1 MQWTRGYIPHPG
13 RAHLYNQA
21 LAVTVAG
28 NLILAVSKGIVAYL
42 SKSVAL
48 YADAA
53 NSSSDVLYSL
63 LMVLGLWMAQR
74 PPDLSHPQGHSRFE
88 PLIGLAISLSMA
100 FAGFEAAR
108 ASLIRFQSGGLAV
121 EPGLPSLVL
130 IASAAIKAGMY
141 WFILG
146 IARQVKSPALNV
158 TARDNLSDVL
168 TSMAAFIG
176 AVGSHFIHPLLDP
189 IAGFIVAAWI
199 FRAVY
204 RAGKENLAYLTG
216 AGASPELRE
225 QIAEMAAATPGV
237 KQVHHIMTEYAG
249 PTLVVD
255 IHINLDG
262 EITLNEAHAIEDA
275 VASRLEAL
283 PEVDRAYVHIEP
295 LGWEGPR

>member
-1 MQWTRGYIPHPG
+1 
-13 RAHLYNQA
+13 
-21 LAVTVAG
+21 
-28 NLILAVSKGIVAYL
+28 
-42 SKSVAL
+42 
-48 YADAA
+48 
-53 NSSSDVLYSL
+53 
-63 LMVLGLWMAQR
+63 
-74 PPDLSHPQGHSRFE
+74 
-88 PLIGLAISLSMA
+88 MA

-130 IASAAIKAGMY
+130 VASAAIKAGMY

-225 QIAEMAAATPGV
+225 QIAEMAATTPGV

-283 PEVDRAYVHIEP
+283 PEVDRAYVHVEP